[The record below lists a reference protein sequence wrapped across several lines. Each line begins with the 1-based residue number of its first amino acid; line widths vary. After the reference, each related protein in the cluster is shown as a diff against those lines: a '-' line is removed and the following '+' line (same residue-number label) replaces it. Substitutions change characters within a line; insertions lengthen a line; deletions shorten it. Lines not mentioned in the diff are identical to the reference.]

1 MDRSTNPETNWR
13 NQNKGFPMSSSMTLT
28 SKLALVGT
36 IKAGPSPQHVMN
48 PKTEHLLRPHGLGRF
63 VGATFLAIALSVWA
77 VGEAFALWLLIVGAI
92 ALPSEASP
100 GSVIGAGA
108 FLLFWLTIWTSSGH
122 AGFRAFLRL
131 LWSSDVI
138 VVGPEGVRVH
148 HRLGPFH
155 SVVELPRET
164 IFGIY
169 AIPGENTLFADTR
182 TGPSVLSTLGSPQ
195 ERFRVAAALQAEFG
209 VSGDR
214 GAQSH
219 SQLRSV
225 PKLIQSASAN

>member
-1 MDRSTNPETNWR
+1 
-13 NQNKGFPMSSSMTLT
+13 
-28 SKLALVGT
+28 LV
-36 IKAGPSPQHVMN
+36 K
-48 PKTEHLLRPHGLGRF
+48 RR
-63 VGATFLAIALSVWA
+63 
-77 VGEAFALWLLIVGAI
+77 
-92 ALPSEASP
+92 
-100 GSVIGAGA
+100 
-108 FLLFWLTIWTSSGH
+108 
-122 AGFRAFLRL
+122 
-131 LWSSDVI
+131 D
-138 VVGPEGVRVH
+138 H